1 MADSGDQC
9 DRLPSKLPNLPQPA
23 KTTLMDEQFL
33 SQKKPHLLSFIPLVT
48 QKTNKK
54 HKVKYNSSK

>member
-1 MADSGDQC
+1 MTDYSDQC

-33 SQKKPHLLSFIPLVT
+33 SKNMFFLIYSPCVSK
-48 QKTNKK
+48 NKQEAQG
-54 HKVKYNSSK
+54 